1 LPKHKPLI
9 RAGKSVGLTYEE
21 ARKKN
26 RARKHRFSCV
36 SNWVSPAFTLS
47 SNSSVFLIR
56 CALITVEVCLSKGNV
71 FDISFYPI
79 AGALKYQNCRGINH
93 RAALVNFLSARY
105 ETENDLKSDF
115 A

>member
-1 LPKHKPLI
+1 LPKIKQLI

-26 RARKHRFSCV
+26 RARKYRFSDV
-36 SNWVSPAFTLS
+36 SKWVSPAFTLS
-47 SNSSVFLIR
+47 SNSSMYVLR
-56 CALITVEVCLSKGNV
+56 AALIAVEVCLSKGNV
-71 FDISFYPI
+71 FEISFYPI
-79 AGALKYQNCRGINH
+79 SGQLKYQNCRGINH